1 MKELNRFRE
10 FLNEE
15 EENQMK
21 TLAKLLRDEADQP
34 DNKVGK
40 SIFLKYAAQAEK
52 TDVKDI
58 KSLLRKLED
67 ELIDKHPD
75 TFSGEDDI
83 VGSFLSTSRQF
94 LNENEDDGYDRASK
108 ELFDMTWD
116 EVRRE
121 NDPRMRQA
129 VHDEVQKD
137 DDTYIDDVQEAEDG
151 QEAYFEKLLK
161 EFEEVKKALID
172 VARVQLASAAYGYNF
187 DPSQVGGFAKDE
199 RKVRKYLRAGFRDVK
214 SNMRTYIKQNYLKDK
229 YWEDDPNALFGYLR
243 DNIDNII
250 YNLETKLNSVIS
262 SNGERL
268 NDPKYKEK
276 YKFQLLLI
284 ETIKKTISI
293 LEKFKLTIAK
303 DPRTT
308 GNAVKQRGRRA
319 VNERKDFTPEF
330 YEVTYTALDGNL
342 VERDFKHFT
351 DKGEAIAFHN
361 SLKDNDE
368 IALAIIDKVYYDPK
382 SFLSGRSEQA
392 YYSNPIHQSFL
403 NSRSGDKRFE
413 EPESLM
419 KFLDR
424 KLKGRNE
431 VGTSLALNEFD
442 DKSMEDYGD
451 AMKVALGNKKMGSPE
466 DEAQKRFD
474 RLSKD
479 DQTKLLQIAKM
490 VFKEK
495 ANTKDIEEQN
505 LSLEEIYKDIMEVDE
520 EEEKIRKEYDG
531 MKRPSQDEV
540 NDAFE
545 KFEREAHYLNNKPVG
560 EWDAADMS
568 NWKSILRKDGKMMES
583 MNLES
588 IYEDQGF
595 LTDARY
601 KLYYTTK
608 DGKENSIGFISGLTA
623 EDEFYELMDDE
634 NIVSAKIDYVYTKS
648 GKPELS
654 MEFTRDESG
663 EANVKFG

>member
-1 MKELNRFRE
+1 MKELNRFR
-10 FLNEE
+10 
-15 EENQMK
+15 
-21 TLAKLLRDEADQP
+21 
-34 DNKVGK
+34 
-40 SIFLKYAAQAEK
+40 
-52 TDVKDI
+52 
-58 KSLLRKLED
+58 
-67 ELIDKHPD
+67 
-75 TFSGEDDI
+75 
-83 VGSFLSTSRQF
+83 QF
-94 LNENEDDGYDRASK
+94 LNENEVLDRYDKASK
-108 ELFDMTWD
+108 KLFDMTWD
-116 EVRRE
+116 EVQRE
-121 NDPRMRQA
+121 NDPRMKQD

-137 DDTYIDDVQEAEDG
+137 DDLDYIDDVQEAEYG
-151 QEAYFEKLLK
+151 QEAYFEKLFK
-161 EFEEVKKALID
+161 DFEETKKALID

-199 RKVRKYLRAGFRDVK
+199 KKVQKYLRADFRDVK
-214 SNMRTYIKQNYLKDK
+214 SNMDSYISKNYLKDK
-229 YWEDDPNALFGYLR
+229 YWEGDPNALFGYLR
-243 DNIDNII
+243 DNMDYTIDNLKQKVKNII
-250 YNLETKLNSVIS
+250 RR
-262 SNGERL
+262 NGERL

-276 YKFQLLLI
+276 YKFELLSI

-308 GNAVKQRGRRA
+308 GNAVKQRGSRDVSNQSLGENKSFA
-319 VNERKDFTPEF
+319 PEF

-403 NSRSGDKRFE
+403 NSRSGDKRFQ

-431 VGTSLALNEFD
+431 VGTSLALNEGSINESLEALISKAKKIQSFVDKQGKEDGYEGGAHSPVGGVLAALKVAGGPGFDGDEKLKGYYTRKLSKAIDTQLQKKYMKGFLNEFD

-451 AMKVALGNKKMGSPE
+451 AMKVALGSKKMGSPE

-479 DQTKLLQIAKM
+479 DQTKLMKIKAMMDRETSLKENMPKAIIMRQIRDAEEILDSGEADGMPLDNETEMLVRQELKRLKQM
-490 VFKEK
+490 AGGDKKEK
-495 ANTKDIEEQN
+495 TMKFLKSKKSYREN

-520 EEEKIRKEYDG
+520 EEEKIRKEYDS

-545 KFEREAHYLNNKPVG
+545 KFERETHYLNDKPVG
-560 EWDAADMS
+560 EWDAYDMS
-568 NWKSILRKDGKMMES
+568 NWKVILRKGGKI
-583 MNLES
+583 N
-588 IYEDQGF
+588 
-595 LTDARY
+595 
-601 KLYYTTK
+601 
-608 DGKENSIGFISGLTA
+608 
-623 EDEFYELMDDE
+623 
-634 NIVSAKIDYVYTKS
+634 
-648 GKPELS
+648 
-654 MEFTRDESG
+654 
-663 EANVKFG
+663 

>member
-1 MKELNRFRE
+1 MKELNRFR
-10 FLNEE
+10 
-15 EENQMK
+15 
-21 TLAKLLRDEADQP
+21 
-34 DNKVGK
+34 
-40 SIFLKYAAQAEK
+40 
-52 TDVKDI
+52 
-58 KSLLRKLED
+58 
-67 ELIDKHPD
+67 
-75 TFSGEDDI
+75 
-83 VGSFLSTSRQF
+83 QF
-94 LNENEDDGYDRASK
+94 LNENEVLDRYDKASK

-116 EVRRE
+116 EVQRE
-121 NDPRMRQA
+121 NDPRMKQA

-137 DDTYIDDVQEAEDG
+137 DDLDYIDDVQEADYG
-151 QEAYFEKLLK
+151 QEAYFEKLFK
-161 EFEEVKKALID
+161 DFEETKKALID

-199 RKVRKYLRAGFRDVK
+199 RKVRKYLRADFRDVK
-214 SNMRTYIKQNYLKDK
+214 SNMDSYISKNYLEDK

-243 DNIDNII
+243 DNMDYTIDR
-250 YNLETKLNSVIS
+250 LKTKLNSVIS
-262 SNGERL
+262 RNGEGL
-268 NDPKYKEK
+268 NDPKQKEK
-276 YKFQLLLI
+276 YKFELLAV

-293 LEKFKLTIAK
+293 LEKFKLTLAK

-319 VNERKDFTPEF
+319 INERKDFAPEF

-351 DKGEAIAFHN
+351 DKREAIAFHN

-403 NSRSGDKRFE
+403 NSRSGDKRFQ

-431 VGTSLALNEFD
+431 VGTSLALNEGSINESLEALISKAKKIQSFVDKQGKEDGYEGGAHSPVGGVLTALKVAGGPGFDGDEKLKGYYTRKLSKAIDTQLQKKYMKGFLNEFD
-442 DKSMEDYGD
+442 DKSMDDYGD
-451 AMKVALGNKKMGSPE
+451 AMKVALGSKKMGSPE

-479 DQTKLLQIAKM
+479 DQTKLMKIKAMMDRETSLKENMPKAIIMRQIRDAEEILDSGEADGMPLDNETEMLVRQELERLKKM
-490 VFKEK
+490 AGGDKKEK
-495 ANTKDIEEQN
+495 TMKFLKSKKSYREN

-520 EEEKIRKEYDG
+520 EEEKIRKKYDG

-545 KFEREAHYLNNKPVG
+545 KFERETHYLNDKPVG
-560 EWDAADMS
+560 EWDAYDMS
-568 NWKSILRKDGKMMES
+568 NWKVILRKGGKI
-583 MNLES
+583 N
-588 IYEDQGF
+588 
-595 LTDARY
+595 
-601 KLYYTTK
+601 
-608 DGKENSIGFISGLTA
+608 
-623 EDEFYELMDDE
+623 
-634 NIVSAKIDYVYTKS
+634 
-648 GKPELS
+648 
-654 MEFTRDESG
+654 
-663 EANVKFG
+663 

>member
-1 MKELNRFRE
+1 MKELSTFRE
-10 FLNEE
+10 
-15 EENQMK
+15 
-21 TLAKLLRDEADQP
+21 
-34 DNKVGK
+34 
-40 SIFLKYAAQAEK
+40 
-52 TDVKDI
+52 
-58 KSLLRKLED
+58 
-67 ELIDKHPD
+67 
-75 TFSGEDDI
+75 
-83 VGSFLSTSRQF
+83 F

-116 EVRRE
+116 EVRKE

-137 DDTYIDDVQEAEDG
+137 DDTYIDDVQEN
-151 QEAYFEKLLK
+151 Q
-161 EFEEVKKALID
+161 
-172 VARVQLASAAYGYNF
+172 SS
-187 DPSQVGGFAKDE
+187 SQ
-199 RKVRKYLRAGFRDVK
+199 
-214 SNMRTYIKQNYLKDK
+214 N
-229 YWEDDPNALFGYLR
+229 
-243 DNIDNII
+243 
-250 YNLETKLNSVIS
+250 
-262 SNGERL
+262 
-268 NDPKYKEK
+268 
-276 YKFQLLLI
+276 
-284 ETIKKTISI
+284 
-293 LEKFKLTIAK
+293 
-303 DPRTT
+303 
-308 GNAVKQRGRRA
+308 
-319 VNERKDFTPEF
+319 F

-451 AMKVALGNKKMGSPE
+451 AMKVALGAKKMDSPE
-466 DEAQKRFD
+466 DRAQKRFD

-479 DQTKLLQIAKM
+479 DQTKLMKLKAM
-490 VFKEK
+490 MDRERDMKESNLK
-495 ANTKDIEEQN
+495 GIREET
-505 LSLEEIYKDIMEVDE
+505 SLEEIYKDIMEVDK
-520 EEEKIRKEYDG
+520 EEEKIRKELDG

-568 NWKSILRKDGKMMES
+568 NWKSILRKGGKIMES
-583 MNLES
+583 M
-588 IYEDQGF
+588 
-595 LTDARY
+595 ARY
-601 KLYYTTK
+601 ILYYTTK
-608 DGKENSIGFISGLTA
+608 DGKENSIGFLSGLNA
-623 EDEFYELMDDE
+623 EDEFYELMDDD
-634 NIVSAKIDYVYTKS
+634 NVVSAKIENIYYVQK
-648 GKPELS
+648 GVQA
-654 MEFTRDESG
+654 EFTRDENGKADVKLASG
-663 EANVKFG
+663 KTFNMGK